1 MLRQRRITAL
11 NAVTATTT
19 SSKIWVGGAKR
30 IAIQLRAA
38 AITSGNG
45 AFGVKGSLEPYDIAN
60 GATNDAF
67 GNKTGGA
74 AVTVAALNMVVS
86 NVTNS
91 NAPMRTRVTSTT
103 VSANGDAMAWIEPD
117 LLINWL
123 EITVTRTT
131 DGTYS
136 AFIILEEDADAQP
149 GN

>member
-1 MLRQRRITAL
+1 MKRQRRITAL
-11 NAVTATTT
+11 NAVVATTT
-19 SSKIWVGGAKR
+19 SSKLWVGGARR
-30 IAIQLRAA
+30 IGLQFRAA

-45 AFGVKGSLEPYDIAN
+45 AFTVKGSLDPYDIAT

-74 AVTVAALNMVVS
+74 TVAVAALNMVVS
-86 NVTNS
+86 NVTNT
-91 NAPMRTRVTSTT
+91 NAQNRTRVTSTT
-103 VSANGDAMAWIEPD
+103 LSANGDAMAWLEFD
-117 LLINWL
+117 VLVNWL

-136 AFIILEEDADAQP
+136 AFIVIEEDADAQA